1 MEYKHLIEK
10 LEYLG
15 YKACFIENVNEANQ
29 IIANAISKDERIS
42 FGGSMTVAEL
52 KLKDYLDQNG
62 YNLFVENEHISRAE
76 IMKTAMLSDV
86 YILSANAI
94 TKKGEIINL
103 DGRGNRIGA
112 SAFGPKKVIYVV
124 GINKIV
130 DTLQDG
136 IKRVRNVAAP
146 KNAQRL
152 KMRTPCAVDGKCH
165 DCNSPDRI
173 CCAFQINLKALM
185 GKDTYVFIVNENLG
199 Y

>member
-1 MEYKHLIEK
+1 MDYKNLIEK

-62 YNLFVENEHISRAE
+62 YNLFVENDKITRAE

-86 YILSANAI
+86 YILSANAL

-130 DTLQDG
+130 DTLEDG

-152 KMRTPCAVDGKCH
+152 KMRTPCTVDGKCH

-173 CCAFQINLKALM
+173 CRAFQINLKALM